1 MIART
6 LVALA
11 FLTLPPAP
19 AFAQNSGLAGLSGRD
34 ALLGWESVGRI
45 DTATGGFCTGTL
57 IAPDLVLTAAHCVF
71 DVRSAK
77 ALAPQALTFRA
88 GLSFDTV
95 IAKRA
100 VVQIAAH
107 PQYVPGPNNSSE
119 NIARDV
125 ALLKLDKPVSTTD
138 ADPFAVHDRP
148 ATGTE
153 VSVLSYG
160 QGRAKTL
167 SRQRS
172 CQIKGQYRHVFTF
185 DCDVT
190 FGSSGAPVFVR
201 TGTRMR
207 ILSIISG
214 GVTTQDG
221 WVAVGMR
228 LPAVVAM
235 LKTRLHNAA
244 PRPQAQLRRLTVGAK
259 RGNTGAKF
267 VKP

>member
-1 MIART
+1 MISRSLT
-6 LVALA
+6 ILVLVA
-11 FLTLPPAP
+11 FAP
-19 AFAQNSGLAGLSGRD
+19 VVGWAQNSGLSGLSGRSE
-34 ALLGWESVGRI
+34 LLGWEAVGRV
-45 DTATGGFCTGTL
+45 DTKQGGFCTGTL
-57 IAPDLVLTAAHCVF
+57 IAPDLVLTAAHCVI
-71 DVRSAK
+71 DRQTGRVHE
-77 ALAPQALTFRA
+77 PGALTFRA
-88 GLSFDTV
+88 GMSFDTV
-95 IAKRA
+95 IAQRQ
-100 VVQIAAH
+100 VIQIAAH
-107 PQYVPGPNNSSE
+107 PEYVSGPKNGAD

-125 ALLKLDKPVSTTD
+125 ALLKLDEPVSTTD
-138 ADPFAVHDRP
+138 ADPFAVHDQP

-214 GVTTQDG
+214 GVNTRDG

-228 LPAVVAM
+228 LPRVVAM
-235 LKTRLHNAA
+235 LKSEMHKSS
-244 PRPQAQLRRLTVGAK
+244 PQPQAQLRRVTVGGQ
-259 RGNTGAKF
+259 RQGTGAKF